1 MKKTIIGIIILIIIA
16 LGLWYAWNNYQTAP
30 VPVTTNEAI
39 SSFDECAVAGYPIME
54 SYPEKCQTE
63 SGQVFVR
70 DIGNELEKQDLIK
83 VDNPRPNQ
91 IIASPLTIT
100 GQARGYWFFE
110 ASFPVVLLDEDGRQL
125 ASGIAQA
132 DGDWMTE
139 DFVPFKAELSFGATQ
154 ADKGVLILAKD
165 NPSGLPAND
174 DELQIPVE
182 F

>member
-1 MKKTIIGIIILIIIA
+1 MKKTIIGIIVLIIIA
-16 LGLWYAWNNYQTAP
+16 LGLWYAWNNYQTTP
-30 VPVTTNEAI
+30 VPVKETIT
-39 SSFDECAVAGYPIME
+39 SFEECAAAGYPIME

-63 SGQVFVR
+63 SGQLFVR

-91 IIASPLTIT
+91 IVESPLTIT

-110 ASFPVVLLDEDGRQL
+110 ASFPVVLLDADGREL

-132 DGDWMTE
+132 EGDWMTE
-139 DFVPFKAELSFGATQ
+139 DFVPFKVELNFAATQ

-165 NPSGLPAND
+165 NPSGLPEND